1 MAGQDG
7 NKVPRERLDALTDG
21 VFAFA
26 MTLLVLNLELPDD
39 FSPTSAAELLGA
51 LGDLRSGFFSY
62 VISFVVLAVFWY
74 GQASNR
80 NRPEAAGG
88 AHFWAVLALLF
99 FTTVLPFSTQV
110 VGRYGLAPAVWLYA
124 ANMVLLSV
132 SALAIANIAEKE
144 TGEVRS
150 RSGRGDLFLL
160 MASALLSVV
169 ISFFSAEH
177 AMFAYLLNF
186 AKPLVNKWVGG

>member
-1 MAGQDG
+1 MAEQSG
-7 NKVPRERLDALTDG
+7 NKIPRERLDALTDG

-26 MTLLVLNLELPDD
+26 MTLLVLNLELPDN
-39 FSPTSAAELLGA
+39 FNPGSAADLLGA

-62 VISFVVLAVFWY
+62 VISFVVLAMFWY

-80 NRPEAAGG
+80 NGPEAAGG

-124 ANMVLLSV
+124 ANMMLLCI
-132 SALAIANIAEKE
+132 SALAIVRIAEKE
-144 TGEVRS
+144 AGKRRTDGGDR
-150 RSGRGDLFLL
+150 DLFLL
-160 MASALLSVV
+160 MASALLSVA

-186 AKPLVNKWVGG
+186 AKPLIRKRG

>member
-1 MAGQDG
+1 MADQDG
-7 NKVPRERLDALTDG
+7 NKVPRDRLNALTDG

-39 FSPTSAAELLGA
+39 FSPKSAADLLGA
-51 LGDLRSGFFSY
+51 LGDLRSGLYIY
-62 VISFVVLAVFWY
+62 VISFVVLAMFWY

-80 NRPEAAGG
+80 SGPEAAGG
-88 AHFWAVLALLF
+88 PHFWAVLALLF

-124 ANMVLLSV
+124 ANMVLLCV
-132 SALAIANIAEKE
+132 SALAITRITDRE
-144 TGEVRS
+144 TGER
-150 RSGRGDLFLL
+150 RWHRGDGDLFLL
-160 MASALLSVV
+160 ASALLSVV
-169 ISFFSAEH
+169 ISLFSAEH

-186 AKPLVNKWVGG
+186 AKPLVKKRAV